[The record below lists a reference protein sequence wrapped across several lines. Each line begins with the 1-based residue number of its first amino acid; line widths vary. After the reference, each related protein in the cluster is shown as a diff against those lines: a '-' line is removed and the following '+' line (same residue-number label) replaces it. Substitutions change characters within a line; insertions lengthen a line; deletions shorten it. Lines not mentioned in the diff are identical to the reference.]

1 MYFPEEK
8 ISEIKNSVDIV
19 DLISEYVN
27 LKKAGRNFLGLCPFH
42 SEKTPSFTVNPEKQ
56 IFHCFGCNEGGNAF
70 SFLMKH
76 NSLSFPQAVKM
87 LADKTGIPL
96 PLSGMTDFQK
106 KKIAEKEQMVNAN
119 KEAAKY
125 FHYLLLNTSKGKV
138 ALDYLKKRKIT
149 DKIINKFYLG
159 YSLNMWDGL
168 YKALTKKFAPNI
180 LEKAGLIISKNSGYY
195 DRFRNRIIFPIIDAG
210 KRVIGFGGRAIDDS
224 TPKYLN
230 SPETSIYNKS
240 KSLYGF
246 FSTKEEIRSKKNV
259 YIAEGYF
266 DLLALFSYGI
276 KNSVATL
283 GTALTADHIRMLK
296 GYADKMTL
304 VYDADEAGGKAAARS
319 AGIFIKEGVTADVMI
334 LPKGYDP
341 DLFLLKFGSEAFY
354 KLSENTLSF
363 MNFFI
368 DLAVKKYGLSVEG
381 KIRII
386 EEMIKPISSVEDN
399 VARALYIKKT
409 SEAVGVD
416 EEHIIEKLKKSF
428 QNREK
433 QYVGKKI
440 TEPSTSGTKF
450 KMEEKIITMMLQFPQ
465 IIDKVQ
471 NKDIL
476 SYFENQQLKK
486 IGYNILNKK
495 GKTDSIS
502 DIMYLE
508 DKEQN
513 KIISFLAIKEE
524 VWDTK
529 SCIKLI
535 EQFQIQTI
543 NKLKKRYNQLI
554 KNAGHQNNINS
565 LLEKKNR
572 FKKLEYQNNID
583 RLLEVLKKEV
593 GFTPVS

>member
-1 MYFPEEK
+1 
-8 ISEIKNSVDIV
+8 
-19 DLISEYVN
+19 
-27 LKKAGRNFLGLCPFH
+27 
-42 SEKTPSFTVNPEKQ
+42 
-56 IFHCFGCNEGGNAF
+56 
-70 SFLMKH
+70 
-76 NSLSFPQAVKM
+76 
-87 LADKTGIPL
+87 
-96 PLSGMTDFQK
+96 
-106 KKIAEKEQMVNAN
+106 
-119 KEAAKY
+119 
-125 FHYLLLNTSKGKV
+125 
-138 ALDYLKKRKIT
+138 
-149 DKIINKFYLG
+149 
-159 YSLNMWDGL
+159 
-168 YKALTKKFAPNI
+168 
-180 LEKAGLIISKNSGYY
+180 
-195 DRFRNRIIFPIIDAG
+195 
-210 KRVIGFGGRAIDDS
+210 
-224 TPKYLN
+224 
-230 SPETSIYNKS
+230 
-240 KSLYGF
+240 
-246 FSTKEEIRSKKNV
+246 
-259 YIAEGYF
+259 
-266 DLLALFSYGI
+266 
-276 KNSVATL
+276 
-283 GTALTADHIRMLK
+283 
-296 GYADKMTL
+296 
-304 VYDADEAGGKAAARS
+304 
-319 AGIFIKEGVTADVMI
+319 
-334 LPKGYDP
+334 
-341 DLFLLKFGSEAFY
+341 
-354 KLSENTLSF
+354 
-363 MNFFI
+363 
-368 DLAVKKYGLSVEG
+368 
-381 KIRII
+381 
-386 EEMIKPISSVEDN
+386 